1 MADWNTAYNWM
12 MNKED
17 AARACAQVSDAC
29 PGGVA
34 GPCFAISGVNSGAWP
49 AEFAAI
55 AALPQAQREPLVQ
68 QFYQNHF
75 WNNWYAQLNS
85 DDLSMRV
92 FDFAVNG
99 GSGSAVRCLQQAVN
113 SLLAAGAA
121 QLVEDGGWGPM
132 TLSAANAADPAALVS
147 AFQAKRTAY
156 YQSIVAAHS
165 GDAIYL
171 SAWIARAQA

>member
-113 SLLAAGAA
+113 SLLAAGRGQCGRPSGAGQRISGQA
-121 QLVEDGGWGPM
+121 DGLLPVNCRRQLG
-132 TLSAANAADPAALVS
+132 
-147 AFQAKRTAY
+147 
-156 YQSIVAAHS
+156 
-165 GDAIYL
+165 
-171 SAWIARAQA
+171 